1 MDDREMIAALR
12 AQKLCCA
19 QVLVAMGLWLKGE
32 QNDRLI
38 EAAGGLCVGLYSG
51 MLCGTLTGASMML
64 SLFDREMAKTE
75 LIPRLTEWFEDEMTG
90 AYGGITCADIVGAD
104 PSLKAARCP
113 AIIEKTYFEAKRLL
127 IESGQLAEID
137 GGST

>member
-1 MDDREMIAALR
+1 MDDREMIASLR
-12 AQKLCCA
+12 AKKLCCA

-32 QNDRLI
+32 QNDRLV

-75 LIPRLTEWFEDEMTG
+75 LIPRLTEWFEDEMSG
-90 AYGGITCADIVGAD
+90 EYKGVTCADIVGAD

-127 IESGQLAEID
+127 IESGQLCE
-137 GGST
+137 G